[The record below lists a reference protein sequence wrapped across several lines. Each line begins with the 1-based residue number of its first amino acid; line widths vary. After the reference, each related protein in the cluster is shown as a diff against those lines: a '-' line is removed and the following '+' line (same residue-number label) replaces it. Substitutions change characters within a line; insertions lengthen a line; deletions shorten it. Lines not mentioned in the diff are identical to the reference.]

1 MVSKDISVSY
11 VSKSYG
17 GQAMTT
23 NENVRL
29 CGGIYFT
36 LLLQARK
43 PRKGVREHFRGESDG
58 LSDPEMLVALL
69 KVVIPDY
76 NEPTAT
82 TKATFKG
89 NTSDYKSCKISKSVY
104 LPFDDSAVV
113 SAFDSRVTTEY
124 PRALS
129 MMSDFVAG
137 FIDSGTSTRKDE
149 RLVKALLEIIEADH
163 SIDDTQVFYIGDS
176 GQGITKATL
185 RSMNNF
191 CLQSFLLGVW
201 HFIIANRNDNKA
213 GKATF
218 DLLCPPRDGAE
229 RKYEGKLGDAITRVI
244 NVTQI
249 NDVGNVAR
257 GTLEAAGEAVNNVVS
272 EDSGNSNPQPIDTD
286 PKRITVNNYGTVK
299 NQKFISIETMNGDIK
314 L

>member
-1 MVSKDISVSY
+1 
-11 VSKSYG
+11 
-17 GQAMTT
+17 MTK
-23 NENVRL
+23 NENQRL
-29 CGGIYFT
+29 CGGIFFT

-43 PRKGVREHFRGESDG
+43 PRKGVREHYRGDSDG

-76 NEPTAT
+76 KEPTVT

-113 SAFDSRVTTEY
+113 SAFDSRVKTEY
-124 PRALS
+124 RSALAA
-129 MMSDFVAG
+129 MSDFIAG
-137 FIDSGTSTRKDE
+137 FIDSGTSVKKDE
-149 RLVKALLEIIEADH
+149 RLVKALLEIIDVDL
-163 SIDDTQVFYIGDS
+163 SINDTQVFYIGES
-176 GQGITKATL
+176 GQGIVKANL
-185 RSMNNF
+185 RKMNDF
-191 CLQSFLLGVW
+191 CLQSFLLRVW

-229 RKYEGKLGDAITRVI
+229 RKYEGKLGDAITRAI

-249 NDVGNVAR
+249 ADAGNIDRETVE
-257 GTLEAAGEAVNNVVS
+257 TAAGEAASKVSS
-272 EDSGNSNPQPIDTD
+272 EDSETSDPQPIDAD
-286 PKRITVNNYGTVK
+286 PKRITVNNYGTVQ
-299 NQKFISIETMNGDIK
+299 NQKFISIETMNGDIN